1 MAQLQPAQEIPVL
14 LNSRNGTATYGG
26 RFTLPVL
33 CFLWHLPKY
42 LLLVIVKVN
51 YKAEGSPT

>member
-14 LNSRNGTATYGG
+14 LNSRNGTATYQG

-33 CFLWHLPKY
+33 CFLRCLPQY
-42 LLLVIVKVN
+42 LLLVIVKIS
-51 YKAEGSPT
+51 YKAEGSLT